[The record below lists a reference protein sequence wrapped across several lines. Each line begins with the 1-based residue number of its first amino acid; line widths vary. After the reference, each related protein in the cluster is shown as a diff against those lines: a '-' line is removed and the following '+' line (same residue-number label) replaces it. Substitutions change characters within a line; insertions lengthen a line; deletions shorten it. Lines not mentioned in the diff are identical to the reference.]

1 MTCKAVNV
9 ITTLCE
15 YRVTGNAVEVTN
27 SERCK
32 SERGG
37 RGREGE
43 REKGRV
49 RERERE
55 RGREGEREGERG
67 GERGERERRGLAT
80 STL

>member
-37 RGREGE
+37 
-43 REKGRV
+43 
-49 RERERE
+49 ERERE
-55 RGREGEREGERG
+55 GQREGEREGERG
-67 GERGERERRGLAT
+67 RE
-80 STL
+80 